1 MTGAIILCALLVRLG
16 FRGKN
21 VPSPAA
27 LVYKRR
33 GQTDI
38 ASRAGIILQAVFPG
52 PKLGEVARGRD
63 NNLNLIRALA
73 ATAVLVSHAYP
84 ISLGMGADEPLG
96 SIFGKSLGSLAVDIF
111 FVISGYLIAASF
123 ARSESLA
130 QFVAARVLRLFPGLL
145 VSLLLVALVMGPA
158 VTTLPVSHYLKDRE
172 FLEFIPKNMLLVSP
186 AYELPGVFESNPYPA
201 VEGSIWT
208 LFYEVACY
216 GGIFLIGIAGAFK
229 AQRRLIL
236 FLGGFYLAW
245 LAYHFSGL
253 SLHPKFESLHRL
265 SLPFAIGTTFYA
277 LRDRL
282 PLSLPV
288 LAGLAVLTWLV
299 HGTGLF
305 EPVLAITLGYSTF
318 WLAFIPRGAILNYN
332 RIGDYSYGIYVYA
345 FPLQG
350 LVIWLWGPMGPGLN
364 IALALPL
371 TLICAILSWHVIESP
386 ALEMRRRFG
395 PVRVR
400 G

>member
-1 MTGAIILCALLVRLG
+1 MLAAVR
-16 FRGKN
+16 N
-21 VPSPAA
+21 
-27 LVYKRR
+27 
-33 GQTDI
+33 
-38 ASRAGIILQAVFPG
+38 
-52 PKLGEVARGRD
+52 PKLAEVARGRD

-84 ISLGMGADEPLG
+84 LSLGPGAAEPLEG
-96 SIFGKSLGSLAVDIF
+96 FFGKSLGSLAVDVF

-130 QFVAARVLRLFPGLL
+130 QFVAARGLRLFPGLL

-158 VTTLPVSHYLKDRE
+158 VTSLPLAEYFRDRE
-172 FLEFIPKNMLLVSP
+172 FLEFVPKNMLLVSP
-186 AYELPGVFESNPYPA
+186 AYELPGVFETNPYPA

-216 GGIFLIGIAGAFK
+216 GGIFLIGIAGAFRDR
-229 AQRRLIL
+229 RRLFV
-236 FLGGFYLAW
+236 FLAGFYLAW
-245 LAYHFSGL
+245 AAYHFAGL
-253 SLHPKFESLHRL
+253 DLHPKLDSLHRL

-277 LRDRL
+277 IRDRM
-282 PLSLPV
+282 PLSLPI
-288 LAGLAVLTWLV
+288 LAALALLTWLA
-299 HGTGLF
+299 HGTTAF
-305 EPVLAITLGYSTF
+305 PPVLALAIGYGTF
-318 WLAFIPRGAILNYN
+318 WLAFIPRGAILGYN

-371 TLICAILSWHVIESP
+371 TLICAVLSWHLIEAP

-395 PVRVR
+395 AARAR